1 MFWKL
6 IDPNVKTIFIP
17 FVNGIALPEISFLFW
32 LLAFF
37 GLLMSISIHEYAHA
51 LMAYKLGDKTA
62 YYQNRLNI
70 NPINHFDIFGL
81 LLITFTFFGYGK
93 PVPVNPNNLEN
104 PYKGIFLISFAGPV
118 SNIFIAITVGL
129 IYLLLKNFF
138 RFDDSNTLTDIF
150 LSLIS
155 TIIHTLPYIGA
166 INIAFAVFNLIP
178 LYPLDGSKIITYV
191 SQDLA
196 YFFEKYVFPYSFYLI
211 ILLILPIFNGKPLI
225 SLVITPI
232 INAYLIILSLV

>member
-1 MFWKL
+1 MFWRL
-6 IDPNVKTIFIP
+6 IDPNVKTIFIS

-81 LLITFTFFGYGK
+81 LLITFTYFGYGK

-104 PYKGIFLISFAGPV
+104 PYKGIFLISLAGPV
-118 SNIFIAITVGL
+118 SNILIAISAGL
-129 IYLLLKNFF
+129 VYLLFKNFF
-138 RFDDSNTLTDIF
+138 KFDDYNTLTDIF

-155 TIIHTLPYIGA
+155 TIIYTLPYIGA
-166 INIAFAVFNLIP
+166 INIALAVFNLIP
-178 LYPLDGSKIITYV
+178 LYPLDGSKIITYIN
-191 SQDLA
+191 QDLA
-196 YFFEKYVFPYSFYLI
+196 YFFEKYIFPYSFYLI
-211 ILLILPIFNGKPLI
+211 IILILPIFNGYSLI
-225 SLVITPI
+225 SFFITPI
-232 INAYLIILSLV
+232 INAYWIILHFI